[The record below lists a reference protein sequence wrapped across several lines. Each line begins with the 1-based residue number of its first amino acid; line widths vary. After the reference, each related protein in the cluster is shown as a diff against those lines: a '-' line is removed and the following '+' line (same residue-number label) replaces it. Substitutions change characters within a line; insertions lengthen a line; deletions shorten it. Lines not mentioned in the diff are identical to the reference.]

1 MLRFPLRV
9 RARTVVANTCS
20 AVCVLLLLGGCVTVA
35 PPAPPTD
42 PGHDITSSVAER
54 RAREAQLLSIADWTV
69 GGRIALK
76 AGTEGW
82 NGSLKWTQN
91 TDRLDFRFTAP
102 LGVAS
107 FRIQGDP
114 ELLRITLSSGEEYQV
129 TDPVADLNRM
139 FGWSVPVHSMRYWM
153 LGVPDPRSEY
163 SELLDEAGNSSQLEQ
178 RGWVVSFDRYRE
190 VDGQVLPRRI
200 VMTGHEVRIRVAVDS
215 WQVQ

>member
-1 MLRFPLRV
+1 MLRFPLRI
-9 RARTVVANTCS
+9 RASSVAANTGAALC
-20 AVCVLLLLGGCVTVA
+20 ALVLLSGCVTVTSPQA
-35 PPAPPTD
+35 PTAEDLP
-42 PGHDITSSVAER
+42 SSVPVR
-54 RAREAQLLSIADWTV
+54 RTREAQLLSIADWTV

-76 AGTEGW
+76 AGTDGW
-82 NGSLKWTQN
+82 NGSLKWTQT
-91 TDRLDFRFTAP
+91 TDQLDFRFTAP

-114 ELLRITLSSGEEYQV
+114 RLLHITLSSGEQYKV
-129 TDPVADLNRM
+129 TDPVADLHDM

-163 SELLDEAGNSSQLEQ
+163 SELLDEAGNPSQLEQ
-178 RGWVVSFDRYRE
+178 RGWVVDFDRYRE

-215 WQVQ
+215 WQVR